1 MNTFSKIFILV
12 LLAALMFFV
21 IRGID
26 LFFFDKGMIIFSVTI
41 YYFISGVIAILGFFW
56 GHFWTSI
63 QNPWN
68 LSNFIHRVENEETL
82 DYILMLVQ
90 RKKDFF
96 KERKKK

>member
-1 MNTFSKIFILV
+1 MNIFAKIFILV

-26 LFFFDKGMIIFSVTI
+26 LFFFNQGMITFPVII
-41 YYFISGVIAILGFFW
+41 YYFVFGAIAVLGFFW
-56 GHFWTSI
+56 GHFWTGI
-63 QNPWN
+63 QKTWN